1 MSLVPPMRL
10 PVVAINENLLHLT
23 EVALRQ
29 PCQLVQVNKPE
40 ELSAAQAIIKEMFRT
55 LFADPSGVA
64 LAAPQIGVLLQ
75 IVVISF
81 EDKETKQAR
90 LMALLNPKIVHMS
103 PETAEDKEIC
113 LSVPNFAGTVTRAK
127 EIEVEAFN
135 HKGKPTNFSAEGF
148 FARVVQHEVDHLN
161 GILCIDRSYGKLEHI
176 PDFPERRIGPTLKKL
191 GLDKLS

>member
-1 MSLVPPMRL
+1 MSSTQPTRL
-10 PVVAINENLLHLT
+10 PVVAINETLLHLT

-29 PCQLVQVNKPE
+29 QCQPVQVNKPE
-40 ELSAAQAIIKEMFRT
+40 EISAAQSIIREMFRT
-55 LFADPSGVA
+55 LYADASGVA

-81 EDKETKQAR
+81 EDKEAKQPR

-103 PETAEDKEIC
+103 SETAEDKEIC
-113 LSVPNFAGTVTRAK
+113 LSVPNFAGMVTRAK

-135 HKGKPTNFSAEGF
+135 QKGKPTNFSAEGF

-161 GILCIDRSYGKLEHI
+161 GILCVDRSYGKLEHV
-176 PDFPERRIGPTLKKL
+176 PYFPERRVGPTLKKL
-191 GLDKLS
+191 GLDKLP